1 VNHGRFVHLQNLQE
15 LVEMYNF
22 FKRDDEFF
30 GIDNTILDD
39 LLSEIELLQDDII
52 SDIQNDTKE

>member
-1 VNHGRFVHLQNLQE
+1 MNHGRFVHLQNLQE